1 MVNNTGCM
9 LTYIRGAR
17 ALTYN
22 INFENYHG
30 HHAFALKAPIVGGVH
45 KILLPRWSRGGWR
58 CCCVQYVC
66 VHVYASRTCMYRTRR
81 ACTYIY
87 VPRAARTYGRAAAA
101 ARRVKTRGCWEAI
114 VLAAECCSRQDATA
128 PLSSLVG
135 IIAMGKLAI
144 LPRDRHPVR
153 AARRLPASTNPLRTS
168 GAALESVC
176 AEK

>member
-1 MVNNTGCM
+1 
-9 LTYIRGAR
+9 
-17 ALTYN
+17 
-22 INFENYHG
+22 
-30 HHAFALKAPIVGGVH
+30 VH

-58 CCCVQYVC
+58 CCCVQYIYTYYTYICVV
-66 VHVYASRTCMYRTRR
+66 VHVCIERGAARGHV
-81 ACTYIY
+81 CTF
-87 VPRAARTYGRAAAA
+87 RAARTYGRAAAAA

-153 AARRLPASTNPLRTS
+153 AARRLPACQH
-168 GAALESVC
+168 ESPSHHSSAQHTRVC